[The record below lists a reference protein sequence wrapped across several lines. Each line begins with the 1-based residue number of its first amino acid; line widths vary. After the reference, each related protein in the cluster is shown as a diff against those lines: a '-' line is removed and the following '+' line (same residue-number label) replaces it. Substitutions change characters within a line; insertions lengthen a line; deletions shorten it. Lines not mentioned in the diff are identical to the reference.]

1 MTTATEAAV
10 EPLVDAVRNCIA
22 TVDRW
27 EMEDGQWIA
36 ESPVCQA
43 MDALANIAYSGFPKD
58 QSLVDLYLAV
68 AETAREWQQ
77 FFHGFS
83 LNSDGEPPKSFWDAY
98 SRMAKQLETS
108 TVRVL
113 APLESVEQLWK
124 DLAGFPRRA
133 EQIAQMYGERK
144 KIPGGG
150 ERWVGPFFSGG
161 LVDAR
166 KVEQEALQPGSVLGE
181 GYVPPAE
188 KERRA
193 RQAAEAAEALKKL
206 AALRPKQ
213 KAEVDLAAI
222 DALINEG
229 QFPDVIA
236 KVSGK
241 TETEI
246 RMRAHELGLKVNERG
261 EVQDPAEPPSKPVVS
276 ESASFEE
283 IGSVQETG
291 LRPLSGEDLKQFL
304 LTACFTEN
312 PDMPI
317 TEIRV
322 KLSNANYEV
331 SQPALRAAIKALR
344 G

>member
-1 MTTATEAAV
+1 MTTTTEAV
-10 EPLVDAVRNCIA
+10 EPLVEAVRNCIE

-27 EMEDGQWIA
+27 EQEDGQWIA

-43 MDALANIAYSGFPKD
+43 MEALANIAYAGFPKD
-58 QSLVDLYLAV
+58 QALVDLYLAV
-68 AETAREWQQ
+68 ADTAREWQQ

-108 TVRVL
+108 TQRVL

-144 KIPGGG
+144 RLPGGG
-150 ERWVGPFFSGG
+150 DRWVGPFFSGG

-166 KVEQEALQPGSVLGE
+166 KVEQEATQPGSVLGKD
-181 GYVPPAE
+181 YVPPAE
-188 KERRA
+188 RDRRA
-193 RQAAEAAEALKKL
+193 RLATEAQEALRKLSAMKPKK
-206 AALRPKQ
+206 RE
-213 KAEVDLAAI
+213 EVDV
-222 DALINEG
+222 DALLYEG

-246 RMRAHELGLKVNERG
+246 RRRAFELNLKINERG
-261 EVQDPAEPPSKPVVS
+261 ELQDPAEPPSKPVVS

-283 IGSVQETG
+283 IGSVEDTG
-291 LRPLSGEDLKQFL
+291 LRPLAGNDLDQFL
-304 LTACFTEN
+304 LNSCFTED
-312 PDMPI
+312 PDMNI
-317 TEIRV
+317 TDIRV

-331 SQPALRAAIKALR
+331 SQPALRAAIKRLR